1 MTSVS
6 EERRGSCLSCAL
18 FGGLGSVPVTLLGQV
33 SLHLITTEAWLDE
46 TKTGVPDWW
55 SRVISIVIVSLFR
68 TGYIAPSL
76 VVASPL
82 WQARCRKQALA
93 LPLLVLWLPQKVPR
107 SGLCVDVDWEALEC

>member
-1 MTSVS
+1 
-6 EERRGSCLSCAL
+6 
-18 FGGLGSVPVTLLGQV
+18 LGQV

-82 WQARCRKQALA
+82 WQARCGKPVVESKHLPYLFWFFGYRKKYHAVGFVLMLIGRHWSVDLA
-93 LPLLVLWLPQKVPR
+93 NLVHNI
-107 SGLCVDVDWEALEC
+107 E